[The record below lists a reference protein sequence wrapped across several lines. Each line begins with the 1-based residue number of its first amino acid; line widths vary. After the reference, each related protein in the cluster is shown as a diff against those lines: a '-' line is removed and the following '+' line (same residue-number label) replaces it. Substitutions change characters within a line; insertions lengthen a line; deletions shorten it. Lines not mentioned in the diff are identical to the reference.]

1 MIEPVLLTMVGAAMI
16 GAAAYDVATLTIPNW
31 ISLVLIALFPLV
43 AFSAG
48 IGWSEIGVHVAVGFG
63 ALVLGIG
70 LFAARLIGGGDAK
83 LFAAIA
89 LYMGGAGIGP
99 YVFAVAVA
107 GGALACVL
115 LLARWI
121 ASHGMAARFV
131 WLSHLTKAGAG
142 IPYGIAI
149 AAGGLFVFPATH
161 LFVLAAAGD

>member
-89 LYMGGAGIGP
+89 LYMGGAGIGA

-121 ASHGMAARFV
+121 ASHGMARFV

-161 LFVLAAAGD
+161 LFVQAAAGN